1 MPSLSKP
8 PETILQGDKPI
19 RIRDVVV
26 HEFNM
31 GDVEDPDLYAAEP
44 LLKFEQSD
52 KGKWVMN
59 SAVETPW
66 WRRATDVCSMG
77 WKYQVVARLSE
88 ADEVYFKLKFE

>member
-1 MPSLSKP
+1 MEKLSKP
-8 PETILQGDKPI
+8 PETIIRGDKLI
-19 RIRDVVV
+19 KIRDVVV

-31 GDVEDPDLYAAEP
+31 GDVEDPDLYAAQP
-44 LLKFEQSD
+44 LLEFEKSD

-66 WRRATDVCSMG
+66 WRRKTNLYSMG